1 MFRQKKKQNVYDRV
15 NLRKDNAKE
24 IVIEKVRKDPYTN
37 CAKIVRREGD

>member
-24 IVIEKVRKDPYTN
+24 IVIEKVRRDPYTN
-37 CAKIVRREGD
+37 CAKNVRREGG